1 MKFAFSLI
9 ALISIA
15 YLLLVL
21 SMFLFQRNFLYYPVP
36 YQHGVNRNEV
46 RFNSNGLNLHGW
58 ILNPGQSKALI
69 YFGGN
74 SEAIEN
80 NIANFEAVFKDYSLY
95 LIHYRG
101 YGKSE
106 GKPTEAGLFSDAITI
121 YDSIVSQYQ
130 SISLMGRSLGS
141 GVAVYL
147 ASKRKTEKLILLTPY
162 DSIAEV
168 AQVHFPFIPARYVAR
183 DRFESFRYAPR
194 ITAPVLMVTAELDQV
209 VPVERALKLKEFLSN
224 ATVTYKMVNSAV
236 HNDVTE
242 YAEYLQLLSDFVD
255 NP

>member
-1 MKFAFSLI
+1 MKIVFTLL

-15 YLLLVL
+15 YLLLLL
-21 SMFLFQRNFLYYPVP
+21 SMFLFQRNLLYYPVP
-36 YQHGVNRNEV
+36 YQHGINRDEISFSN
-46 RFNSNGLNLHGW
+46 NGLNLHGW

-80 NIANFEAVFKDYSLY
+80 NIVNFEAVFKDHSVY

-106 GKPTEAGLFSDAITI
+106 GKPSEDGLFSDAIAI
-121 YDSIVSQYQ
+121 YDSIAAQYQ

-147 ASKRKTEKLILLTPY
+147 ASKRQTEKLILLTPY
-162 DSIAEV
+162 DSIVEV
-168 AQVHFPFIPARYVAR
+168 AQFHYPFIPARLVAR
-183 DRFESFRYAPR
+183 DRFESFRYAPT
-194 ITAPVLMVTAELDQV
+194 ITAQVLIVTAELDRV
-209 VPVERALKLKEFLSN
+209 VPVERALKLEEFLTN
-224 ATVTYKMVNSAV
+224 ARVTYKMIESAA
-236 HNDVTE
+236 HNDMTE
-242 YAEYLQLLSDFVD
+242 YPQYRRLLSEFVGKF
-255 NP
+255 

>member
-1 MKFAFSLI
+1 MKFVVTLL
-9 ALISIA
+9 ALITIA
-15 YLLLVL
+15 YLLLLL
-21 SMFLFQRNFLYYPVP
+21 SLFLFQRNLLYYPVP
-36 YQHGVNRNEV
+36 YQHGINRDEISFGN
-46 RFNSNGLNLHGW
+46 NGINLHGW

-74 SEAIEN
+74 AEAIEN
-80 NIANFEAVFKDYSLY
+80 NIGNFETTFKNYSVY

-106 GKPTEAGLFSDAITI
+106 GKPTEDGLFSDAIAI

-147 ASKRKTEKLILLTPY
+147 ASKRQTEKLILLTPY

-168 AQVHFPFIPARYVAR
+168 AQFHYPFVPARLVAR
-183 DRFESFRYAPR
+183 DRFESFRYAPK
-194 ITAPVLMVTAELDQV
+194 ITAPVLMVSAELDRV
-209 VPVERALKLKEFLSN
+209 VPVERALKLREFLTN
-224 ATVTYKMVNSAV
+224 TQVTYKMIKSAA

-242 YAEYLQLLSDFVD
+242 YSEYHQLLSDFIGKS
-255 NP
+255 